1 VVAVT
6 GAGQGIGPAIV
17 RGLSE
22 PGARVFARDIDLDA
36 LAVVRCVPGI
46 TMATPD
52 LTNRAAAVAW
62 VREVNGQGAA
72 RSTRWCLRRAA
83 TRAEQPR
90 DRRRRVQWFVCDC
103 CDKLC
108 LFTVSEAVAPAMT
121 ARKRGRMILIA
132 IGAGLGV
139 SKTGIQAYAAT

>member
-46 TMATPD
+46 AMATLD
-52 LTNRAAAVAW
+52 LTDRAAAVAW
-62 VREVNGQGAA
+62 VREVNGQAAA

-83 TRAEQPR
+83 YAGRAA
-90 DRRRRVQWFVCDC
+90 D
-103 CDKLC
+103 
-108 LFTVSEAVAPAMT
+108 
-121 ARKRGRMILIA
+121 G
-132 IGAGLGV
+132 
-139 SKTGIQAYAAT
+139 SKTSRPMVRMRLLR